1 MAKSEFSFINRVK
14 ILFSK
19 KRLIAL
25 TDQHYNKG
33 YNVCKSTLEQAYNA
47 KVGRISNFLRRIKGG
62 YPRNIIARPNAFQ
75 SEIELFRDIP
85 YDTLIDGHHL
95 KPDRYRLDERI
106 SVYFYETD
114 LYGRIEELYSKCAET
129 LAADLVE
136 NDLIKFE
143 VFDNPSNPDE
153 RVLRG
158 SIKLYKLY

>member
-33 YNVCKSTLEQAYNA
+33 YNVCKSDLEQVYNA
-47 KVGRISNFLRRIKGG
+47 KAERISNFLRRIKGG
-62 YPRNIIARPNAFQ
+62 YPRNIIARHTAFQ

-85 YDTLIDGHHL
+85 YDTLIAGQ
-95 KPDRYRLDERI
+95 KPDRYRLDQRNSI
-106 SVYFYETD
+106 YFYGTD

-158 SIKLYKLY
+158 SIKLYKPY